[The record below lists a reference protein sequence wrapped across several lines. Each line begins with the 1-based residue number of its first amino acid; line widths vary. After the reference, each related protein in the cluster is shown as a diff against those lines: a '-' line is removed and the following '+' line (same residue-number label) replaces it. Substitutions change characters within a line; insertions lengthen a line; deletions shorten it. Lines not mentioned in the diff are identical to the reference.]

1 MLNADAGASAV
12 ECGSVVVVLGVDVVV
27 VFNDIDDGEDGVVD
41 DVGDEGGDDGNDVEG
56 EGGKTAD

>member
-12 ECGSVVVVLGVDVVV
+12 ECESVVVVLGVDVVV
-27 VFNDIDDGEDGVVD
+27 VVDDVEDGEDDVVD
-41 DVGDEGGDDGNDVEG
+41 DVGEEGGDDGKDVEG